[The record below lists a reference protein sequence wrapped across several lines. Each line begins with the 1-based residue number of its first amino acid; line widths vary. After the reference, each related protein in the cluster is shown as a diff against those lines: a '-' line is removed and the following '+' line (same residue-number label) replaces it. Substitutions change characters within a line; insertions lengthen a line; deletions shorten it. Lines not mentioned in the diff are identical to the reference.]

1 MKKRRLS
8 PGAVLLGLGKWTFLI
23 FLFVYAV
30 FPVLWLAVASL
41 KTNGELMANPFSL
54 PQVWQFQNYKKALAV
69 SGIARLMLNSVLI
82 STAATFLNVL
92 IASMAAYTLSRFR
105 FRGNQVLKVMFS
117 SGILIPLN
125 ALMIPYFVLINSL
138 GLYNTMGGL
147 ILVYTAIGIPISTF
161 IIMGFMASVP
171 EELEEAAIIDG
182 ACFYKRF
189 FTLVFPLSR
198 AGVVTA
204 GTFQFLTCWNEFVYA
219 NLLTSSQAVRTV
231 QLGIRYFTNQFATD
245 YVSMYAAII
254 ISILPSIA
262 AYVLFQ
268 NQIIAGLTSGALKD

>member
-1 MKKRRLS
+1 VKKRRLS

-268 NQIIAGLTSGALKD
+268 NQIIAGLTSGALKG

>member
-30 FPVLWLAVASL
+30 FPVLWLTVASL

-268 NQIIAGLTSGALKD
+268 NQIIAGLTSGALKG